1 MIQKWT
7 ESDGLITR
15 ARTGTAPGGRS
26 CRGRVGGSGR
36 SLGRVGPSRGG
47 SAKRLLSVFLPFFTP
62 PPHTLSH
69 ARKRRGNRHTAYNLP
84 FNPCSF
90 PGRPARAGHPK
101 GWACT
106 VLPEGC
112 GDGYGNSRRSEAERG
127 GPAHHVHAPGC
138 WSPEILKGRLN
149 FAREFPKHR
158 TTRRHT
164 AEEKPHFLLPRFL
177 PSRAE
182 VLMQL

>member
-26 CRGRVGGSGR
+26 CWGRVGGSGR
-36 SLGRVGPSRGG
+36 SHGPVGPFRGG
-47 SAKRLLSVFLPFFTP
+47 SAKRLLSVFLPFFYAL
-62 PPHTLSH
+62 PHTLSH

-84 FNPCSF
+84 FNPCSL
-90 PGRPARAGHPK
+90 PGRPAREGHPK

-112 GDGYGNSRRSEAERG
+112 GDGSREQKRGRERQ
-127 GPAHHVHAPGC
+127 
-138 WSPEILKGRLN
+138 
-149 FAREFPKHR
+149 
-158 TTRRHT
+158 
-164 AEEKPHFLLPRFL
+164 PH
-177 PSRAE
+177 PSRARPGVPVARNPE
-182 VLMQL
+182 GPT

>member
-1 MIQKWT
+1 MDRVRWPHHPG
-7 ESDGLITR
+7 EDRDGPRREELRRPRGRLR
-15 ARTGTAPGGRS
+15 AQPRPGGPVQR
-26 CRGRVGGSGR
+26 RVCEAT
-36 SLGRVGPSRGG
+36 LKRVS
-47 SAKRLLSVFLPFFTP
+47 SFFLCP
-62 PPHTLSH
+62 PPTHTLSH

-112 GDGYGNSRRSEAERG
+112 GDGYGNSPRSEGERG
-127 GPAHHVHAPGC
+127 SPTHHVHTLGC

-149 FAREFPKHR
+149 FARESFR
-158 TTRRHT
+158 NTERRGDTQQKRSHISS
-164 AEEKPHFLLPRFL
+164 FLVSFL
-177 PSRAE
+177 RGP
-182 VLMQL
+182 MF

>member
-1 MIQKWT
+1 MDRVRWPHHPG
-7 ESDGLITR
+7 EDRDGPGRQALPGPRGRLR
-15 ARTGTAPGGRS
+15 AQPRPGGPVQR
-26 CRGRVGGSGR
+26 RVCEATLKHVS
-36 SLGRVGPSRGG
+36 S
-47 SAKRLLSVFLPFFTP
+47 FFYA

-84 FNPCSF
+84 FNPCSL

-112 GDGYGNSRRSEAERG
+112 GDGYGNSPRSEAERG
-127 GPAHHVHAPGC
+127 GPTHHVHAPGC
-138 WSPEILKGRLN
+138 RSPEILKGRLN

-158 TTRRHT
+158 TMRRHT